1 MTSLSLRRPRFPRAL
16 PLDGA
21 FDGIVAIGTKE
32 LRGRMRGRRAFVV
45 LTAYLALLALFGWM
59 VYLMNERTVSS
70 YLGTAAF
77 ASAQI
82 GREIFKALLIL
93 ETVLVVF
100 LAPSFTAGA
109 ISLEREK
116 QTLDLLAVTPIPSIA
131 IVFGKLAS
139 ALAYLFLLIG
149 SSIPLMAIVFVFGGV
164 APDDVVRGYVV
175 LGTTAVGLGS
185 VGLFFSALVRRTQAA
200 TVLTYSAVLA
210 LTAGTVFVSGFWWIM
225 AGSTSPSAMPRG
237 IPSGIGDEGGFR
249 LPDLGR
255 RPPVALL
262 WLNPFVAQADVAC
275 GAQLGFSTGDIF
287 DPCYVVGRVTN
298 EGTGVVV
305 VPPVDVK
312 PLPVPPVPVP
322 GGGAGAG
329 GALGPVVVAP
339 DVLPQPE
346 PIEMRYRDRIWP
358 ASAAA
363 WLGLSGLLVVASVWL
378 VGPTRRP
385 RAWRVIGAAAARLRP
400 RLRFRRQTRRT
411 A

>member
-1 MTSLSLRRPRFPRAL
+1 MTSLTLPRLGLRRAAPVA
-16 PLDGA
+16 GA
-21 FDGIVAIGTKE
+21 FAGIVAIGTKE

-45 LTAYLALLALFGWM
+45 LTVYLALLALFGWM
-59 VYLMNERTVSS
+59 VYLMNERTVVS

-116 QTLDLLAVTPIPSIA
+116 QTLDLLAVTPISSLA
-131 IVFGKLAS
+131 IVLGKLAS
-139 ALAYLFLLIG
+139 ALAYLFLLIVA
-149 SSIPLMAIVFVFGGV
+149 SIPLMAIVFVFGGV
-164 APDDVVRGYVV
+164 APDDVVRGYLV
-175 LGTTAVGLGS
+175 LATTAVGLGS
-185 VGLFFSALVRRTQAA
+185 VGLFFSALARRTQAA
-200 TVLTYSAVLA
+200 TVLTYFTVLA
-210 LTAGTVFVSGFWWIM
+210 LTAGTTFVFAFWSIM
-225 AGSTSPSAMPRG
+225 ASSGSSSLAQDPGRLP
-237 IPSGIGDEGGFR
+237 

-255 RPPVALL
+255 RPPAALM

-287 DPCYVVGRVTN
+287 DPCNIVGEVS
-298 EGTGVVV
+298 GGGSVVV

-312 PLPVPPVPVP
+312 PLPVPLPGADVDPGARGGLR
-322 GGGAGAG
+322 GGG
-329 GALGPVVVAP
+329 VVL

-346 PIEMRYRDRIWP
+346 PVEVRYRDRIWP
-358 ASAAA
+358 ASAVA
-363 WLGLSGLLVVASVWL
+363 WLGLAGLLVAASVWL

-385 RAWRVIGAAAARLRP
+385 RLGRAVGGAVARVRARLP
-400 RLRFRRQTRRT
+400 RYQRRT
-411 A
+411 Q